1 PLALA
6 GGSCR
11 SEACCRSP
19 SERPSSHAGR
29 RSCARTRQSRAFFIV
44 ECRAR
49 HSAVRIVQY
58 AARQIDSWLR
68 SFLSR
73 EEFGIQDTTKRV
85 RVNRQIRI
93 SPVRVIAADGAQL
106 GILEVDV
113 ALRMA
118 EEQGLDLVEVA
129 ATARPPVVRIMDYG
143 KYKFEMAKQARVA
156 KKKQHVIELKEVKF
170 RPGIDDH
177 DFDTKTRHARRFLEE
192 KNKVKVTM
200 MFRGRQVAHPE
211 LGQAVLER
219 VATALVDVGKIESAG
234 RLEGKSMTMI
244 LAPK

>member
-1 PLALA
+1 MVSGSDARSHPPAPEIRGVLQEFTVKTALP
-6 GGSCR
+6 GSGV
-11 SEACCRSP
+11 AVF
-19 SERPSSHAGR
+19 
-29 RSCARTRQSRAFFIV
+29 ARTP
-44 ECRAR
+44 EGP
-49 HSAVRIVQY
+49 
-58 AARQIDSWLR
+58 R
-68 SFLSR
+68 SFFLLSR
-73 EEFGIQDTTKRV
+73 GIRIQDTTKRV

-93 SPVRVIAADGAQL
+93 SPVRVIGADGSQL
-106 GILEVDV
+106 GILAVDE

-118 EEQGLDLVEVA
+118 EDQGLDLVEVA

-143 KYKFEMAKQARVA
+143 KYKFEMAKQARIA
-156 KKKQHVIELKEVKF
+156 KKKQHVIELKEVKY

-211 LGQAVLER
+211 LGQAVLDR
-219 VATALVDVGKIESAG
+219 VATQLADVAKIESSG